1 MEKCDSVRHAQSHL
15 GSLLVRVDGAFSH
28 SAMRTSLDGSIFFY
42 RDVTDE

>member
-28 SAMRTSLDGSIFFY
+28 SAMRTSLDGSIFFC